1 VSGVASRVRLLFS
14 IDLRSLAA
22 FRVMLAIAMLASLI
36 VTLFDV
42 RAFLT
47 DDGIL
52 PRPALIP
59 TLKPGAVS
67 LYLANGS
74 YAFALALILVNI
86 AAALSLLVGWRTRAA
101 TVACWLLYVS
111 MDVRNFLTLQG
122 GDQLIGLLL
131 FWAMFLPTGAVFSVD
146 AALDPRNRRN
156 EPPLFS
162 VATVGLLLHALYV
175 YFFGAL
181 LKTGREWVPDG
192 TAVMLAISLDTYA
205 TRLAVW
211 FRDLPALMTGLT
223 FYVWFLEIFSPL
235 LLFFPDR
242 HLRVRSTAIGLLVL
256 MHIGFRLFINIGHFW
271 LVSIASL
278 AAFVPHVI
286 WGWLGRRYWRSGQER
301 IVIYYDRDCGF
312 CRKTALI
319 LREFFLPRSVA
330 VLPAQSVAEIG
341 DLLDR
346 EQSWVVVDPVG
357 TRHLHWEALV
367 YICRQSLLLHP
378 IGSFLAFIGFI
389 RLGDPLYRL
398 IGRSRRLLGTVTGW
412 LLPERPNTLNVHPVM
427 AILLGFVILVCFLFN
442 ARDHMP
448 ASWRPYLPPQP
459 YVEVSRAL
467 GLVQRWPLF
476 APRPLRFDTWPVV
489 AGLTRD
495 GRTVDLATGNIGA
508 VSRKPPEHVASGFRS
523 YRWRR
528 YLNRI
533 AQYPAETGA
542 AYFELYAAYLC
553 RDWNRRHAGDDD
565 LLTVSFHLVRKEYV
579 APGNYRSFETDAGS
593 WPCAPS

>member
-1 VSGVASRVRLLFS
+1 VSEIASRLRLLFS

-22 FRVMLAIAMLASLI
+22 FRVLLAIAMLASLI

-52 PRPALIP
+52 PRSALIP

-74 YAFALALILVNI
+74 YAFALTLVLVNI
-86 AAALSLLVGWRTRAA
+86 AAAVCLLVGWRTRAA
-101 TVACWLLYVS
+101 TFVCWVLYVS

-131 FWAMFLPTGAVFSVD
+131 FWAMFLPAGAVFSVD
-146 AALDPRNRRN
+146 AALDPRNRRD

-162 VATVGLLLHALYV
+162 VATVGLLLQALYV

-181 LKTGREWVPDG
+181 LKSGREWVPDG

-205 TRLAVW
+205 TRLAIW
-211 FRDLPALMTGLT
+211 FRDLPALAKGLT

-278 AAFVPHVI
+278 ASYVPHVI
-286 WGWLGRRYWRSGQER
+286 WRWLGRHYWRSGQER
-301 IVIYYDRDCGF
+301 IVIYYDEDCGF
-312 CRKTALI
+312 CRKTSLI

-330 VLPAQSVAEIG
+330 VLSAQPVPEIG
-341 DLLDR
+341 ALLER
-346 EQSWVVVDPVG
+346 EQSWVVVDPSG
-357 TRHLHWEALV
+357 ARHLHWEALV
-367 YICRQSLLLHP
+367 YVCRQSLVLHP

-398 IGRSRRLLGTVTGW
+398 IGRNRRRFGPAAAW
-412 LLPERPNTLNVHPVM
+412 LLPERPNVLRIHPVM
-427 AILLGFVILVCFLFN
+427 AILLGVVIAVCFLFN
-442 ARDHMP
+442 VREHMP
-448 ASWRPYLPPQP
+448 ATWRPYLPPEP

-489 AGLTRD
+489 TGLMRD
-495 GRTVDLATGNIGA
+495 GRTVDLASGNLGA
-508 VSRKPPEHVASGFRS
+508 ISREPPAYVAGGFRS

-533 AQYPAETGA
+533 AQYPPETGA
-542 AYFELYAAYLC
+542 AYYELYAAYLC

-565 LLTVSFHLVRKEYV
+565 LLTVSFYLVRNEYI
-579 APGNYRSFETDAGS
+579 APGNYRRFETDAGS
-593 WPCAPS
+593 WPCAGP